1 MAATIQALP
10 THAPP
15 EARLVFA
22 GARWHDYEA
31 MLQIVGERRIRVT
44 YDQGAMEVTMPSQRH
59 EQAAQLLGLFV
70 TRLAEEWEIPYEPL
84 GMTTWKLP
92 GAAKGL
98 EADQCYYIQ
107 HHAVAR
113 EKEVLALDID
123 PPPDLAIEV
132 DITTS
137 SLDRMAIYAALGVPE
152 VWRYDGRTVSMF
164 QLQPAGQYQASVSSR
179 SFPGLRP
186 TDIERFIELGR
197 TTDKI
202 RWARE
207 LRDWARSELASR
219 GDPGAPPDEEPA

>member
-1 MAATIQALP
+1 
-10 THAPP
+10 
-15 EARLVFA
+15 
-22 GARWHDYEA
+22 
-31 MLQIVGERRIRVT
+31 MLQIVGERHIRVT
-44 YDQGAMEVTMPSQRH
+44 YDEGTMEVTMLSQRH

-84 GMTTWKLP
+84 GMTTWKMP

-107 HHAVAR
+107 HHDVAR
-113 EKEVLALDID
+113 EKEALDLEID

-137 SLDRMAIYAALGVPE
+137 SLDRMEIYSELRVPE
-152 VWRYDGRTVSMF
+152 VWRYDGTTLGMYR
-164 QLQPAGQYQASVSSR
+164 LQPDGQYRPCESSH

-186 TDIERFIELGR
+186 ADVERFVELGR

-202 RWARE
+202 RWACE
-207 LRDWARSELASR
+207 LRDWARTELTSR
-219 GDPGAPPDEEPA
+219 KDQREPRAGEPG